1 MKTYGGH
8 YLLSAEL
15 RQLGCRSVGE
25 DVQVHSSCVL
35 VGMENLSIG
44 SHVRVD
50 AFCSLIV
57 GDGWIKIGDY
67 VHIASY
73 SFLSGGE
80 GIELCDFA
88 GLSHGVRLYSRNED
102 YTGLALTNPT
112 IPEAFLKLQKGR
124 VTLGRHVIVGCG
136 SIVLPGVEIAEGS
149 SVGALSLVKS
159 SLAPWGIYAGIPAR
173 RLRDRARTLLQ
184 FEPRLE
190 AADNQASRQQIS
202 PPKA

>member
-1 MKTYGGH
+1 
-8 YLLSAEL
+8 
-15 RQLGCRSVGE
+15 
-25 DVQVHSSCVL
+25 
-35 VGMENLSIG
+35 
-44 SHVRVD
+44 
-50 AFCSLIV
+50 V
-57 GDGWIKIGDY
+57 GDGWMKIGDY

-73 SFLSGGE
+73 CFLSGGE
-80 GIELCDFA
+80 GIELSDFA

-102 YTGLALTNPT
+102 YSGLALTNPT